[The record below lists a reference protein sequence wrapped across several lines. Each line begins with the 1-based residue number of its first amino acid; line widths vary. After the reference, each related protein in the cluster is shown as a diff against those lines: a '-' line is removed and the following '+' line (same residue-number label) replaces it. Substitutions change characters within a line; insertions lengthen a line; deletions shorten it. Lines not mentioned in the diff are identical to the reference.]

1 MSPGD
6 LFVVTGVMAAGKTT
20 VAEALA
26 RRFDRSAH
34 VRGDVFRRFIVE
46 GRDPIDP
53 PLSGEAQ
60 RQLALRRALAAE
72 AALAYR
78 TAGFTTILQ
87 DLYLGSH
94 LVEVVERLASA
105 SPHVVVLCP
114 SVEAVADRERRR
126 VKKGYGAWGV
136 EGLWRVFMETTPR
149 LGLWVDTTSL
159 SVDETVAAILA
170 DPDASRVDA
179 GDVAREGRLGGPQ
192 A

>member
-20 VAEALA
+20 VADALA
-26 RRFDRSAH
+26 HHFDRSVH

-53 PLSGEAQ
+53 PLSDEAQ

-78 TAGFTTILQ
+78 AAGFTTILQ
-87 DLYLGSH
+87 DLYVGVH
-94 LVEVVERLASA
+94 LVDVVERLAGA
-105 SPHVVVLCP
+105 TPHVVVLCP
-114 SVEAVADRERRR
+114 SVEVVAERERGR
-126 VKKGYGAWGV
+126 VKRGYGAWGV

-159 SVDETVAAILA
+159 TVDETVAAILA

-179 GDVAREGRLGGPQ
+179 DDLAREGRLGGLRT
-192 A
+192 